1 MAIDRHNCVEI
12 AGMGVRLMHGP
23 KWGTSRALRRF
34 LTEPLVSNTSRPQTL
49 GELAQARANPACDI
63 FQMFA
68 SMDEEGY
75 SPEQRQALGVY
86 AKQLAEEMGPAG
98 LSEIA
103 LVEYKG
109 VVDDMGMVFNH
120 YRMPIHLSTAS
131 LKELQQAV
139 QVVVLLAS
147 FLVEFSTEP
156 NLNALRDCP
165 VYRYRGLPCSIAKDE
180 GLWCINGG
188 DRINGGCGVLE
199 WCYDEDDAR
208 HRLEKMREH
217 PHQFQDL
224 SASTH
229 GETFKN
235 GGMHPLIRE
244 AFQAQA

>member
-12 AGMGVRLMHGP
+12 ASMGIRLMHGS
-23 KWGTSRALRRF
+23 KWETSRALRRF
-34 LTEPLVSNTSRPQTL
+34 LKGILIPNTSRLQTF
-49 GELAQARANPACDI
+49 GELEQSRANPACDI

-68 SMDEEGY
+68 SNDEEGY
-75 SPEQRQALGVY
+75 SPKQRRALGVY
-86 AKQLAEEMGPAG
+86 AKQLAEEMAAAE

-109 VVDDMGMVFNH
+109 VVDDMGVVFNH
-120 YRMPIHLSTAS
+120 YRVPIHLATAS
-131 LKELQQAV
+131 LKELQQTV
-139 QVVVLLAS
+139 RVVVVLAE

-180 GLWCINGG
+180 DLWCINGG

-199 WCYDEDDAR
+199 WCYDEEDALY
-208 HRLEKMREH
+208 RLERMRKH
-217 PHQFQDL
+217 PHQFQEL

-229 GETFKN
+229 RETFKN

>member
-1 MAIDRHNCVEI
+1 MAIDRHNCGDIVR
-12 AGMGVRLMHGP
+12 MGVRLMHGS

-34 LTEPLVSNTSRPQTL
+34 LSEVLVPNTSQLQTL
-49 GELAQARANPACDI
+49 RELAQARANPVCDI

-86 AKQLAEEMGPAG
+86 AKQLAEEMAAAE

-109 VVDDMGMVFNH
+109 VVDDMGTVFNH
-120 YRMPIHLSTAS
+120 YRMPIHLATAS

-139 QVVVLLAS
+139 KVVVVLAE
-147 FLVEFSTEP
+147 FLVEFSTDP

-165 VYRYRGLPCSIAKDE
+165 VYRYRGLPCSIAEDE
-180 GLWCINGG
+180 RLWCINGG
-188 DRINGGCGVLE
+188 DRLNGGGGVLE
-199 WCYDEDDAR
+199 WCYDADDAKC
-208 HRLEKMREH
+208 RLERMREH
-217 PHQFQDL
+217 PYQFRDL
-224 SASTH
+224 SATSYL
-229 GETFKN
+229 ETFKA